1 MHGYDI
7 TAIADDSSH
16 SERSSHAEASSTVDT
31 SAEFESVVDLEQS
44 ARAGLNKRPKVGC
57 FPMHDGEGKERQSRM
72 QRAAAL
78 SQLRDTQGSEP
89 LHPRVASSACAASSG
104 SDAQETSGSRKRFF
118 AVRPE
123 HADAEPR
130 KALCKRKALC
140 NSSDDAN
147 EVSGYIDTAPADAAL
162 VGHCLHK
169 DYFSQIEQAIHKS
182 LHRIVRMLFVLA
194 SPFSDTLQNHA
205 GASGITWALASA
217 NPAAFFTA
225 HDSILSPF
233 QASLCDP
240 LALMFSS

>member
-1 MHGYDI
+1 M
-7 TAIADDSSH
+7 
-16 SERSSHAEASSTVDT
+16 DT
-31 SAEFESVVDLEQS
+31 SAEFESVVDLEKS
-44 ARAGLNKRPKVGC
+44 GRAGLNKRPKTVGC
-57 FPMHDGEGKERQSRM
+57 FPMHDGEGKERQSGM

-78 SQLRDTQGSEP
+78 SQLHDTRGSEP
-89 LHPRVASSACAASSG
+89 LHPRVASFARSASSG

-118 AVRPE
+118 ADRPE

-130 KALCKRKALC
+130 KAVC

-147 EVSGYIDTAPADAAL
+147 EVSGDIDAAPADVAS

-169 DYFSQIEQAIHKS
+169 DYISQIEQAIHKS

-194 SPFSDTLQNHA
+194 LPFSDTLQNHVA
-205 GASGITWALASA
+205 ASGVTWALASA
-217 NPAAFFTA
+217 HPAAFFTA